1 MRGRRRNDVDTR
13 RRHERKHP
21 LRERSGCGYGNR
33 YRPGRAGRDQPAFFS
48 PAFKVSV
55 VMWIFTSSLTFG
67 T

>member
-1 MRGRRRNDVDTR
+1 MPGRRQRDRPALEGTNENTR
-13 RRHERKHP
+13 CANAA
-21 LRERSGCGYGNR
+21 GVGYRDR

-48 PAFKVSV
+48 PAFRVSV